1 MRMNGKLFSC
11 FSLSLVLFLASSVA
25 QAAAAQVDPM
35 NQLNV
40 NLKKVATDNPDAA
53 KDGSHDATNEGTLV
67 LQAPKAAFGA
77 FVKSDFGN
85 RVDWVQTLRS
95 GKINPRADRLDPN
108 AELDTV
114 DFNIHRPVKGFMP
127 DVIFPHKQHTEWLKC
142 QNCHDSIFIPQKGA
156 NKISMAD
163 ILQGKKCGVCH
174 GKVAFPVKTST
185 CKKCHSQKKDTAA
198 LIKKLS
204 AQ

>member
-1 MRMNGKLFSC
+1 MRMNGKLLSGFA
-11 FSLSLVLFLASSVA
+11 LSLAIFLVVPSS
-25 QAAAAQVDPM
+25 QAADAKVDAL

-40 NLKKVATDNPDAA
+40 NLKKVATDNPDPT
-53 KDGSHDATNEGTLV
+53 KDGKHDVSNEGTFV
-67 LQAPKAAFGA
+67 LQAPKEAFVS

-85 RVDWVQTLRS
+85 RVDWVQTLHS
-95 GKINPRADRLDPN
+95 GKINPRADRLNPE
-108 AELDTV
+108 AELNTV

-156 NKISMAD
+156 NKISMSD

-198 LIKKLS
+198 LLKKLS